1 MERSSTKSTSESAHR
16 NSFAE
21 YALFKSTGF
30 PSSASNNHHHH
41 LRCHPDDDLLDI
53 VDEPSPTS
61 PTTFAPP
68 QSIPVNR
75 HNRHTRRPSTG
86 LSPIGSP
93 QSTSAYFSE
102 LSCHPDLVAAARREH
117 DSCGTAEEKR
127 EFKSRWVPIL
137 LNRLRDLSEMEAKS
151 TVGVEIADT
160 VDFLKTLY
168 PSESVCKEIGEI
180 SDKSRQG
187 VIKLQEGLLLV
198 DKAKEQLRSALHKK
212 LFSVE

>member
-1 MERSSTKSTSESAHR
+1 
-16 NSFAE
+16 
-21 YALFKSTGF
+21 
-30 PSSASNNHHHH
+30 
-41 LRCHPDDDLLDI
+41 
-53 VDEPSPTS
+53 
-61 PTTFAPP
+61 
-68 QSIPVNR
+68 
-75 HNRHTRRPSTG
+75 
-86 LSPIGSP
+86 
-93 QSTSAYFSE
+93 
-102 LSCHPDLVAAARREH
+102 
-117 DSCGTAEEKR
+117 
-127 EFKSRWVPIL
+127 
-137 LNRLRDLSEMEAKS
+137 MEAKS

>member
-93 QSTSAYFSE
+93 QSTSEE

-117 DSCGTAEEKR
+117 DSCVTVEEKR